1 MEVIFLK
8 ITSIDALEK
17 IANDIRKDI
26 IEKVIKTVIPENMID
41 QMKAVGYPQEIIDY
55 YEKHG
60 GTPWLDFHHTVFG
73 QVLSGMDVVEKISK
87 VKRDAMDK
95 PEKDVIIKTIKIE
108 KEK

>member
-1 MEVIFLK
+1 MNPKLFDMFLVFLK
-8 ITSIDALEK
+8 IGALLLGGGY
-17 IANDIRKDI
+17 
-26 IEKVIKTVIPENMID
+26 VIVPLLNNELVDKKGWIS
-41 QMKAVGYPQEIIDY
+41 KKEIIDY